1 MDPLE
6 TEPVQEL
13 SPLGLWGEWS
23 SEKTSLRGSEGVWK
37 EKEASED
44 MVAGQVQPWSEAWGG
59 GAILDC
65 LDS

>member
-13 SPLGLWGEWS
+13 SPLGSWREWAL
-23 SEKTSLRGSEGVWK
+23 EKTSLEGSEGVRK

-44 MVAGQVQPWSEAWGG
+44 VVAGQVQPWSEAWG
-59 GAILDC
+59 AVLDC